1 MNIRKVKQGARITL
15 VNGIYMIL
23 IGLFYNFFIN
33 LNMKINFNSISKLW
47 GFFLRYSPQIS
58 YLFKI
63 FNHFIGIFL
72 ISLGIIIIY
81 LSYFIIKRKEKMT
94 WAILFLSGI
103 ISWAGFLILS
113 ILLKNSLH
121 IILAAFG
128 WVSFVI
134 GMVLPIKYYITKNYR
149 EY

>member
-1 MNIRKVKQGARITL
+1 MNIKRVKQGARITL
-15 VNGIYMIL
+15 INGIYMIL

-33 LNMKINFNSISKLW
+33 LNMKINFSSISKLW
-47 GFFLRYSPQIS
+47 GFFLRYSPKIS
-58 YLFKI
+58 YLFQI
-63 FNHFIGIFL
+63 FNHFIGVLL

-103 ISWAGFLILS
+103 TFWAGFLILS

-121 IILAAFG
+121 IILAGFG
-128 WVSFVI
+128 WISFVI
-134 GMVLPIKYYITKNYR
+134 GMVLPIRYYITKNYR
-149 EY
+149 AY

>member
-1 MNIRKVKQGARITL
+1 MNIRKVKQGAKITL
-15 VNGIYMIL
+15 FNGIYMIL

-47 GFFLRYSPQIS
+47 GFFLRYSPEIS
-58 YLFKI
+58 YLFRM
-63 FNHFIGIFL
+63 FNHFIGILL
-72 ISLGIIIIY
+72 ISLGMIIVY

-103 ISWAGFLILS
+103 VFWAGFLILS
-113 ILLKNSLH
+113 ILLKNSLN

-128 WVSFVI
+128 WISFVI
-134 GMVLPIKYYITKNYR
+134 GMVFPIKYYITKNYR

>member
-1 MNIRKVKQGARITL
+1 MNIRKVKQGAKITL
-15 VNGIYMIL
+15 FNGIYMVL

-47 GFFLRYSPQIS
+47 GFFLRYSPKIS
-58 YLFKI
+58 YLFKM
-63 FNHFIGIFL
+63 FNHFIGILL
-72 ISLGIIIIY
+72 ISLGMIIIY
-81 LSYFIIKRKEKMT
+81 FSYFIIKRKEKMA

-103 ISWAGFLILS
+103 VFWAGFLILS

-134 GMVLPIKYYITKNYR
+134 GMVLPIRYYVTKNYR